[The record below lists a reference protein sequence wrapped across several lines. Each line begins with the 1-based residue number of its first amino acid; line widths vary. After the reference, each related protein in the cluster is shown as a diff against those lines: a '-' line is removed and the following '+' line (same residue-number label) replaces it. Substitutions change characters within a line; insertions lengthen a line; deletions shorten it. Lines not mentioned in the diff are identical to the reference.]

1 MKLIRLSEVIDR
13 TGLARATIYK
23 YMAEGAFPASVS
35 LGGRSVGWV
44 DEEIDVWIKSKV
56 ATRDRAVS
64 APRIGDIS

>member
-23 YMAEGAFPASVS
+23 YMAEGDFPASVS

-56 ATRDRAVS
+56 AARDRAQRPS
-64 APRIGDIS
+64 YQ